1 MRRAVPT
8 PATAIAFVALLVA
21 FTGSSFAAPAR
32 EAASKLV
39 SGSKIKKES
48 ITGKQVKNG
57 SLLAADF
64 KSGQLPRGAAGA
76 QGPAGARGATG
87 AAGAQGP
94 QGPAGP
100 QGPGAPVAYG
110 VIDDD
115 GTLRPTQSR
124 GVVAARRANGG
135 TSPGQFEVDFDRDVT
150 RCAFSLTPVDDLSST
165 TTGAISGMH
174 PLNTQQ
180 PQNQIDV
187 STRNTS
193 NTLAFTGPFAI
204 VLYC

>member
-1 MRRAVPT
+1 MRRHLPT

-32 EAASKLV
+32 DAASKLV

-48 ITGKQVKNG
+48 ITSKQVKNG

-64 KSGQLPRGAAGA
+64 KGGQLPRGATGATGAAG
-76 QGPAGARGATG
+76 PRGATG
-87 AAGAQGP
+87 AAGP
-94 QGPAGP
+94 QGPASP
-100 QGPGAPVAYG
+100 QGPGAPVAYA
-110 VIDDD
+110 VVDED
-115 GTLRPTQSR
+115 GGLRPTQSS
-124 GVVAARRANGG
+124 GVLASRRQNGG

-150 RCAFSLTPVDDLSST
+150 RCAFSLTPVDDLNST
-165 TTGAISGMH
+165 TMGAISGMH

-180 PQNQIDV
+180 PQNRIDV

-193 NTLAFTGPFAI
+193 NVLAFTGPFSI